1 MIQFITKGG
10 VFMLGERLKEL
21 RKNKAQTQEQVAK
34 YLGISRAAYSHF
46 ENNRNEPDYS
56 TLDKLANYYGV
67 TTDYLL
73 ERNNTPQWAD
83 KRDTTDLKKFLDD
96 DSGMTYDGDNLT
108 EEENEQL
115 RVALTQIFWK
125 RRRAE
130 RKISRDTEENL

>member
-1 MIQFITKGG
+1 MT
-10 VFMLGERLKEL
+10 LGENIAAL
-21 RKNKAQTQEQVAK
+21 RNKQGLSQIQLAK
-34 YLGISRAAYSHF
+34 KLNIGT
-46 ENNRNEPDYS
+46 S
-56 TLDKLANYYGV
+56 TLGMWETDKRKPNPEALLQIADYFEV

-73 ERNNTPQWAD
+73 GRNSTPQWAD

-108 EEENEQL
+108 EEENQQL

-130 RKISRDTEENL
+130 RKISRDSEE

>member
-1 MIQFITKGG
+1 MT
-10 VFMLGERLKEL
+10 LGENIAAL
-21 RKNKAQTQEQVAK
+21 RNKQGLSQIQLAK
-34 YLGISRAAYSHF
+34 KLNIGT
-46 ENNRNEPDYS
+46 S
-56 TLDKLANYYGV
+56 TLGMWETDKRKPNPEALAQIADYFNV

-73 ERNNTPQWAD
+73 GRNNTPQWAD
-83 KRDTTDLKKFLDD
+83 HRDTTDLKKFLDD

>member
-1 MIQFITKGG
+1 MADRNLANKIINLREEIDMTQTELARR
-10 VFMLGERLKEL
+10 LG
-21 RKNKAQTQEQVAK
+21 
-34 YLGISRAAYSHF
+34 
-46 ENNRNEPDYS
+46 
-56 TLDKLANYYGV
+56 LDKSAMSKVENGTRKVSSDELSKLSEIFDV
-67 TTDYLL
+67 STDYLL
-73 ERNNTPQWAD
+73 GRNNTPQWAD